1 MSSQPPLGQAR
12 NDSFGSKST
21 DWAEATRPLMSPVPP
36 TTADSM
42 PRNEVKRCAN
52 SGLMHRTQ
60 TRLKSDGISLNDRSG
75 HAPDSAN
82 VRRFAYSRAENHPEC
97 WQGCCAIEE
106 EW

>member
-1 MSSQPPLGQAR
+1 MIVRIQGGYVRFAPKADERADASLSPL
-12 NDSFGSKST
+12 S
-21 DWAEATRPLMSPVPP
+21 
-36 TTADSM
+36 
-42 PRNEVKRCAN
+42 AN

-60 TRLKSDGISLNDRSG
+60 TRLKSDGISQNDRSG
-75 HAPDSAN
+75 HAPDSAS